1 MVAFGEASNA
11 VSTKNVV
18 TFKTNDVEQCERIL
32 DPETNGKNEVKDG
45 EASKP
50 DIANPNDSVEESGI
64 FSDSD

>member
-1 MVAFGEASNA
+1 MRHILP
-11 VSTKNVV
+11 
-18 TFKTNDVEQCERIL
+18 ERIL